1 MTDLRKHTSLET
13 NPVDTLHPPY
23 KRQKLETASFDEE
36 MELPQAPSAKPTMGG
51 DRAVEHP
58 IVSDG
63 ERAKEIT
70 YGITEFVSTELLGFS
85 GIVKKRYALSDCCR

>member
-1 MTDLRKHTSLET
+1 METD
-13 NPVDTLHPPY
+13 PVGTPQSPY
-23 KRQKLETASFDEE
+23 KRQKLETASFNDE
-36 MELPQAPSAKPTMGG
+36 MELPQAPSAKPTMGS

-58 IVSDG
+58 IISDG
-63 ERAKEIT
+63 ERAKEIG

>member
-1 MTDLRKHTSLET
+1 MTDPRKHTGMET
-13 NPVDTLHPPY
+13 DPVSTLHSPY
-23 KRQKLETASFDEE
+23 KRQKLETPSLNDE
-36 MELPQAPSAKPTMGG
+36 MELPQAPGANPTMGS

-63 ERAKEIT
+63 EREKEIT
-70 YGITEFVSTELLGFS
+70 YGITEFVSTELLGFN